1 MNKDKILEQ
10 SWAEKKDEGLE
21 NAKSKGNRLGEYIMS
36 AVALPIVFYSLIVGE
51 FTAAWAMGAIAFA
64 FVFGQSLNLYL
75 FTKRKYHL
83 AWTIFSVIFTII
95 FIVQFLAE
103 SQGWW
108 ITWGPHRLWGQ

>member
-1 MNKDKILEQ
+1 MDKNKILEQ
-10 SWAEKKDEGLE
+10 SRAAKKDEGLE
-21 NAKSKGNRLGEYIMS
+21 DAKLKGNRLGEYAMS
-36 AVALPIVFYSLIVGE
+36 IVALPIVIYSLIVGE

-83 AWTIFSVIFTII
+83 AWTIFSIIFTII

-108 ITWGPHRLWGQ
+108 ITWGPARLAG

>member
-1 MNKDKILEQ
+1 MDKDKILEQ
-10 SWAEKKDEGLE
+10 SRAAKKDEGLE
-21 NAKSKGNRLGEYIMS
+21 NAKLKGNMIGEYAMS
-36 AVALPIVFYSLIVGE
+36 VVALPIAIYSLFVGE
-51 FTAAWAMGAIAFA
+51 FVVAWAIGGIAFA
-64 FVFGQSLNLYL
+64 FVFGQSFNLYR

-108 ITWGPHRLWGQ
+108 VTWGPHRMWG